1 MRRVAVLAAIL
12 VAAAIAAGSA
22 GATNE
27 CRGLQVCVPVAGP
40 WVVTRSHEVQFQLQ
54 CPARFIVGGLDAEL
68 SRRGVDVAFRGGV
81 GSPVNPGITTSTSAI
96 FLARTVSGRSPATF
110 RPHIGCI
117 PATGGGQR
125 FPTVY
130 HVAPA
135 KPLAPTMFDLPVVPG
150 IHTLT
155 VACRGGQALI
165 GATHAVGFFTDAP
178 PSPALQRSVK
188 VSQTIHRGLVRL
200 TVKAGPL
207 EGVRAVVQ
215 ADLLCVRA
223 A

>member
-1 MRRVAVLAAIL
+1 VRRAVVVLAVV
-12 VAAAIAAGSA
+12 VAAAFAANA

-40 WVVTRSHEVQFQLQ
+40 WVVTTTHEVRFQLA

-96 FLARTVSGRSPATF
+96 FLARILTGRSPATF

-117 PATGGGQR
+117 PASGGGQR
-125 FPTVY
+125 FPTAY
-130 HVAPA
+130 TVAPA

-165 GATHAVGFFTDAP
+165 GATHAVGFFTDSP
-178 PSPALQRSVK
+178 PSPALERSVK
-188 VSQTIHRGLVRL
+188 VSQTIRHGLVHL
-200 TVKAGPL
+200 TIRAGPL
-207 EGVRAVVQ
+207 EGIRAVVQ

-223 A
+223 V